1 MHEETGLWMVP
12 YADLM
17 STLLLLFL
25 ALYAQRVTHKNE
37 SAVMAAKIASEMAG
51 PAEAALAAER
61 LEEANLAVKIQERLK
76 GLALADFGVNVD
88 SRYVRLT
95 LPAPV
100 LFKEGSASLSPEAKP
115 VLTAL
120 ASLLGSVDNPILVEG
135 HTDDVPI
142 AGGYFTTNWELSAAR
157 ALSVV
162 RFFVEQAAMPRERF
176 AIRGYSQYRPTTPNS
191 DSVGRRKNRRIEIS
205 LLRERLKK
213 SGVVHQDLPAKIG
226 G

>member
-1 MHEETGLWMVP
+1 MQEDASGLWMVP

-25 ALYAQRVTHKNE
+25 ALYAQTITHKNE
-37 SAVMAAKIASEMAG
+37 SAVTAAKIASEMAG

-61 LEEANLAVKIQERLK
+61 LEEAKLAVRIQERLK
-76 GLALADFGVNVD
+76 GMALADFGVNVD

-100 LFKEGSASLSPEAKP
+100 LFAEGSASLSPDAQP
-115 VLTAL
+115 VLSAV
-120 ASLLGSVDNPILVEG
+120 ASLLGGVDNPILVEG

-162 RFFVEQAAMPRERF
+162 RFFVEQGAMPRERF
-176 AIRGYSQYRPTTPNS
+176 YIRGYSQYRPVAANS
-191 DSVGRRKNRRIEIS
+191 DQAGRRKNRRIEIS
-205 LLRERLKK
+205 LVRERTKK
-213 SGVVHQDLPAKIG
+213 AKAPAAAG